1 MTPAGF
7 PHSDI
12 HGSLPAFGYP
22 WLFVDRY
29 VLLRLPVPRH
39 PPCALLSLTCQQLL
53 LLVFSIM
60 LESLFFGFS
69 FFSLLHLAV
78 QCKSVIFCF
87 AFLASHSICFFFI
100 QFSRYRRLRGAFR
113 VHGTLLCFARYV
125 HPFARLSAL
134 PVPFRFV
141 VVTGRNETGASRW
154 WAQVDSNH
162 RPHAYQACALT
173 T

>member
-1 MTPAGF
+1 MTPVGF

-12 HGSLPAFGYP
+12 HGSMPAFGYP

-39 PPCALLSLTCQQLL
+39 PPCALLSLTCQKLSLL
-53 LLVFSIM
+53 SLPIM
-60 LESLFFGFS
+60 LESLLLG
-69 FFSLLHLAV
+69 SLTLTHLAV
-78 QCKSVIFCF
+78 QCVSVFF

-100 QFSRYRRLRGAFR
+100 QFSRYHLRWSRSRFRLYHSVEFVRTI
-113 VHGTLLCFARYV
+113 TLCRF
-125 HPFARLSAL
+125 SAL
-134 PVPFRFV
+134 SVPFRFV
-141 VVTGRNETGASRW
+141 VVTGRIESGASRW